1 MNRNVF
7 TGAFILGAIAVIWVA
22 VGFAGSN
29 HLALLITAVI
39 GAVYGFGA
47 LELRRFREV
56 TATLVTAL
64 RSIPA
69 NLAHLETWLNGID
82 PSVQNQVRQ
91 RIEGERVG
99 LPGPVLTPY
108 LVGLLVML
116 GMLGTFLGMVVTLKG
131 AVFALEGT
139 TDLQAIRS
147 AFAEPIR
154 GLGLS
159 FGTSVA
165 GVAASAMLGL
175 MAAISRR
182 ERLMAAQLLDSK
194 VATDLRRYSLSYQ
207 RQESFRALQDQ
218 SKALPAVVEQ
228 LQQMITRMEG
238 MSQQLNDRLLGNQE
252 EFHKEVRVV
261 YRELAQAVDQSL
273 RSSLAQSAQAASESI
288 RPVVVA
294 AMSGLSEESRLVHA
308 RMVASTQ
315 EQLDRLGA
323 GLSVTAS
330 SVTQAWSANL
340 AEQERTSAAM
350 IAALQ
355 QSMNA
360 WAQDLESRSIGIL
373 EALKETS
380 SRQQADQSAQEQ
392 QRLDVW
398 TQSLDGVAT
407 SLKQEW
413 QQIGLDSLVQQ
424 QRASAVWVA
433 TAQELA
439 AGTKVA
445 TSQTL
450 DEVARLMT
458 SFEDLV
464 RARIDSE
471 ATWSTKQSERMESLV
486 ATLRTELGALRDVE
500 AARGKAAVD
509 SLGDLQAN
517 VRVHL
522 TTLGTALEEPIA
534 RLINT
539 ASEAPRA
546 AAEVIGKLRQE
557 VSNSAARDN
566 ELLDERSRILET
578 LNTLLEA
585 INHASVEQRAVIDA
599 LVASSAVTLNNAST
613 QFVDKVQTEAAKLE
627 DIAASVTRSAVE
639 VSTLGDTFGFA
650 VRSFNEANERL
661 IGNLQRIEAALGKSM
676 ARSDDQLAYY
686 VAQAR
691 EIIDLS
697 IMSHKGMVDQIAQLP
712 VKKAV
717 VNDEVIL

>member
-7 TGAFILGAIAVIWVA
+7 AGAFFLGAIAVIWVA

-56 TATLVTAL
+56 TAALVTAL

-69 NLAHLETWLNGID
+69 NLVHLETWLHGID

-175 MAAISRR
+175 MSAISRR

-194 VATDLRRYSLSYQ
+194 VATDLRCFSLNYQ

-228 LQQMITRMEG
+228 LQQMMTRMEG

-273 RSSLAQSAQAASESI
+273 RTSLAQSAQAASESI

-392 QRLDVW
+392 QRLEVW

-407 SLKQEW
+407 SLKQGW
-413 QQIGLDSLVQQ
+413 QQIGTDSLVQQ
-424 QRASAVWVA
+424 QRASEVWVA

-439 AGTKVA
+439 AGTKA
-445 TSQTL
+445 AASQTL

-464 RARIDSE
+464 RTRIDSE
-471 ATWSTKQSERMESLV
+471 ATWSTQQNERMELLV
-486 ATLRTELGALRDVE
+486 ATLRTELSALRDDE

-509 SLGDLQAN
+509 RLGDLQAD
-517 VRVHL
+517 VRIHL

-534 RLINT
+534 QLINT

-566 ELLDERSRILET
+566 ELLEERSRILGT

-613 QFVDKVQTEAAKLE
+613 QFVDKVQAEAAKLE
-627 DIAASVTRSAVE
+627 DIAASVTSSAVE
-639 VSTLGDTFGFA
+639 VSTLGDTFGFS

-676 ARSDDQLAYY
+676 ARSDEQLAYY

-697 IMSHKGMVDQIAQLP
+697 IMSQKGFVDQIAQLP
-712 VKKAV
+712 VKKALV
-717 VNDEVIL
+717 DREVIL

>member
-7 TGAFILGAIAVIWVA
+7 AGAFFLGAIAVIWVA

-56 TATLVTAL
+56 TAASVTAL

-69 NLAHLETWLNGID
+69 NLVHLETWLHGID

-175 MAAISRR
+175 MSAISRR

-194 VATDLRRYSLSYQ
+194 VATDLRCFSLNYQ

-228 LQQMITRMEG
+228 LQQMMTRMEG

-273 RSSLAQSAQAASESI
+273 RTSLAQSAQAASESI

-392 QRLDVW
+392 QRMEVW

-407 SLKQEW
+407 SLKQGW
-413 QQIGLDSLVQQ
+413 QQIGTDSLVQQ
-424 QRASAVWVA
+424 QRASEVWVA

-439 AGTKVA
+439 AGTKA
-445 TSQTL
+445 AASQTL

-464 RARIDSE
+464 RTRIDSE
-471 ATWSTKQSERMESLV
+471 ATWSTQQNERMELLV
-486 ATLRTELGALRDVE
+486 ATLRTELSALRDDE

-509 SLGDLQAN
+509 RLGDLQAD
-517 VRVHL
+517 VRIHL

-534 RLINT
+534 QLINT

-566 ELLDERSRILET
+566 ELLEERSRILGT

-613 QFVDKVQTEAAKLE
+613 QFVDKVQAEAAKLE
-627 DIAASVTRSAVE
+627 DIAASVTSSAVE
-639 VSTLGDTFGFA
+639 VSTLGDTFGFS

-661 IGNLQRIEAALGKSM
+661 IGNLLRIEAALGKSM
-676 ARSDDQLAYY
+676 ARSDEQLAYY

-697 IMSHKGMVDQIAQLP
+697 IMSQKGFVDQIAQLP
-712 VKKAV
+712 VKKALV
-717 VNDEVIL
+717 DREVIL

>member
-7 TGAFILGAIAVIWVA
+7 AGAFFLGAIAVIWVA

-39 GAVYGFGA
+39 GTVYGFGA

-56 TATLVTAL
+56 TAALVTAL

-69 NLAHLETWLNGID
+69 NLVHLETWLHGID

-175 MAAISRR
+175 MSAISRR

-194 VATDLRRYSLSYQ
+194 VATDLRCFSLNYQ
-207 RQESFRALQDQ
+207 RQESFRALQDR

-228 LQQMITRMEG
+228 LQQMMTRMEG

-273 RSSLAQSAQAASESI
+273 RTSLAQSAQAASESI

-392 QRLDVW
+392 QRMEVW

-407 SLKQEW
+407 SLKQGW
-413 QQIGLDSLVQQ
+413 QQIGTDSLVQQ
-424 QRASAVWVA
+424 QRASEVWVA

-439 AGTKVA
+439 AGTKA
-445 TSQTL
+445 AASQTL

-464 RARIDSE
+464 RTRIDSE
-471 ATWSTKQSERMESLV
+471 ATWSTQQNERMELLV
-486 ATLRTELGALRDVE
+486 ATLRTELSALRDDE

-509 SLGDLQAN
+509 RLGDLQAD
-517 VRVHL
+517 VRIHL

-534 RLINT
+534 QLINT

-566 ELLDERSRILET
+566 ELLEERSRILGT

-613 QFVDKVQTEAAKLE
+613 QFVDKVQAEAAKLE
-627 DIAASVTRSAVE
+627 DIAASVTSSAVE
-639 VSTLGDTFGFA
+639 VSTLGDTFGFS

-676 ARSDDQLAYY
+676 ARSDEQLAYY

-697 IMSHKGMVDQIAQLP
+697 IMSQKGFVDQIAQLP
-712 VKKAV
+712 VKKALV
-717 VNDEVIL
+717 DREVIL

>member
-7 TGAFILGAIAVIWVA
+7 AGAFFLGAIAVIWVA

-56 TATLVTAL
+56 TAASVTAL

-69 NLAHLETWLNGID
+69 NLVHLETWLHGID

-175 MAAISRR
+175 MSAISRR

-194 VATDLRRYSLSYQ
+194 VATDLRCFSLNYQ

-228 LQQMITRMEG
+228 LQQMMTRMEG

-273 RSSLAQSAQAASESI
+273 RTSLAQSAQAASESI

-392 QRLDVW
+392 QRLEVW

-407 SLKQEW
+407 SLKQGW
-413 QQIGLDSLVQQ
+413 QQIGTDSLVQQ
-424 QRASAVWVA
+424 QRASEVWVA

-439 AGTKVA
+439 AGTKA
-445 TSQTL
+445 AASQTL

-464 RARIDSE
+464 RTRIDSE
-471 ATWSTKQSERMESLV
+471 ATWSTQQNERMELLV
-486 ATLRTELGALRDVE
+486 ATLRTELSALRDDE

-509 SLGDLQAN
+509 RLGDLQAD
-517 VRVHL
+517 VRIHL

-534 RLINT
+534 QLINT

-566 ELLDERSRILET
+566 ELLEERSRILGT

-613 QFVDKVQTEAAKLE
+613 QFVDKVQAEAAKLE
-627 DIAASVTRSAVE
+627 DIAASVTSSAVE
-639 VSTLGDTFGFA
+639 VSTLGDTFGFS

-676 ARSDDQLAYY
+676 ARSDEQLAYY

-697 IMSHKGMVDQIAQLP
+697 IMSQKGFVDQIAQLP
-712 VKKAV
+712 VKKALV
-717 VNDEVIL
+717 DREVIL

>member
-7 TGAFILGAIAVIWVA
+7 TGAFVLGAIAVIWVA

-69 NLAHLETWLNGID
+69 NLVHLETWLNGID
-82 PSVQNQVRQ
+82 QTVQNQVRQ

-131 AVFALEGT
+131 TVFALEGT

-228 LQQMITRMEG
+228 LQQMMTRMEG
-238 MSQQLNDRLLGNQE
+238 MSRQLNDRLLGNQE

-273 RSSLAQSAQAASESI
+273 RSSLAQSSQAASESI

-424 QRASAVWVA
+424 QRASAMWVA

-627 DIAASVTRSAVE
+627 DIAASVTSSAVE

-697 IMSHKGMVDQIAQLP
+697 IMSQKGMVDQIAQLP

-717 VNDEVIL
+717 VNHEVIL

>member
-7 TGAFILGAIAVIWVA
+7 TGAFVLGAIAVIWVA

-56 TATLVTAL
+56 TGTLVTAL

-69 NLAHLETWLNGID
+69 NLVHLETWLNGID
-82 PSVQNQVRQ
+82 QSVQNQVRQ

-228 LQQMITRMEG
+228 LQQMMTRMEG
-238 MSQQLNDRLLGNQE
+238 MSRQLNDRLLGNQE

-373 EALKETS
+373 EALNETS

-424 QRASAVWVA
+424 QRASAMWVA

-439 AGTKVA
+439 AGTTVA

-522 TTLGTALEEPIA
+522 TTLGTALEEPIV

-627 DIAASVTRSAVE
+627 DIAASVTSSAVE

-661 IGNLQRIEAALGKSM
+661 IGNLQRIEAALSKSM

-697 IMSHKGMVDQIAQLP
+697 IMSQKGMVDQIAELP

>member
-7 TGAFILGAIAVIWVA
+7 TGAFFLGAIAVIWVA

-56 TATLVTAL
+56 TAALVTAL

-69 NLAHLETWLNGID
+69 NLVHLETWLHGID

-175 MAAISRR
+175 MSAISRR

-194 VATDLRRYSLSYQ
+194 VATDLRCFSLNYQ

-228 LQQMITRMEG
+228 LQQMMTRMEG

-273 RSSLAQSAQAASESI
+273 RTSLAQSAQAASESI

-392 QRLDVW
+392 QRMEVW

-407 SLKQEW
+407 SLKQGW
-413 QQIGLDSLVQQ
+413 QQIGTDSLVQQ
-424 QRASAVWVA
+424 QRASEVWVA

-439 AGTKVA
+439 AGTKA
-445 TSQTL
+445 AASQTL

-464 RARIDSE
+464 RTRIDSE
-471 ATWSTKQSERMESLV
+471 ATWSTQQNERMELLV
-486 ATLRTELGALRDVE
+486 ATLRTELSALRDDE

-509 SLGDLQAN
+509 RLGDLQAD
-517 VRVHL
+517 VRIHL

-534 RLINT
+534 QLINT

-566 ELLDERSRILET
+566 ELLEERSRILGT

-613 QFVDKVQTEAAKLE
+613 QFVDKVQAEAAKLE
-627 DIAASVTRSAVE
+627 DIAASVTSSAVE
-639 VSTLGDTFGFA
+639 VSTLGDTFGFS

-676 ARSDDQLAYY
+676 ARSDEQLAYY

-697 IMSHKGMVDQIAQLP
+697 IMSQKGFVDQIAQLP
-712 VKKAV
+712 VKKALV
-717 VNDEVIL
+717 DREVIL

>member
-7 TGAFILGAIAVIWVA
+7 TGAFFLGAIAVIWVA

-39 GAVYGFGA
+39 GTVYGFGA

-56 TATLVTAL
+56 TAALVTAL

-69 NLAHLETWLNGID
+69 NLVHLETWLHGID

-175 MAAISRR
+175 MSAISRR

-194 VATDLRRYSLSYQ
+194 VATDLRCFSLNYQ

-228 LQQMITRMEG
+228 LQQMMTRMEG

-273 RSSLAQSAQAASESI
+273 RTSLAQSAQAASESI

-392 QRLDVW
+392 QRLEVW

-407 SLKQEW
+407 SLKQGW
-413 QQIGLDSLVQQ
+413 QQIGTDSLVQQ
-424 QRASAVWVA
+424 QRASEVWVA

-439 AGTKVA
+439 AGTKA
-445 TSQTL
+445 AASQTL

-464 RARIDSE
+464 RTRIDSE
-471 ATWSTKQSERMESLV
+471 ATWSTQQNERMELLV
-486 ATLRTELGALRDVE
+486 ATLRTELSALRDNE

-509 SLGDLQAN
+509 RLGDLQAD
-517 VRVHL
+517 VRIHL

-534 RLINT
+534 QLINT

-566 ELLDERSRILET
+566 ELLEERSRILGT

-613 QFVDKVQTEAAKLE
+613 QFVDKVQAEAAKLE
-627 DIAASVTRSAVE
+627 DIAASVTSSAVE
-639 VSTLGDTFGFA
+639 VSTLGDTFGFS

-676 ARSDDQLAYY
+676 ARSDEQLAYY

-697 IMSHKGMVDQIAQLP
+697 IMSQKGFVDQIAQLP
-712 VKKAV
+712 VKKALV
-717 VNDEVIL
+717 DREVIL

>member
-69 NLAHLETWLNGID
+69 NLVHLETWLNGVD

-91 RIEGERVG
+91 RIEGDRVG

-175 MAAISRR
+175 MSAISRR

-194 VATDLRRYSLSYQ
+194 VATDLRCFSLSYQ

-228 LQQMITRMEG
+228 LQQMMTRMEG
-238 MSQQLNDRLLGNQE
+238 MSQQLNNRLLGNQE

-273 RSSLAQSAQAASESI
+273 RTSLSQSAQAASESI

-392 QRLDVW
+392 QRLEVW

-407 SLKQEW
+407 SLKQGW
-413 QQIGLDSLVQQ
+413 QQIGADSLVQQ
-424 QRASAVWVA
+424 QRASEVWVA

-439 AGTKVA
+439 AGTKVVA
-445 TSQTL
+445 SQTL

-464 RARIDSE
+464 RTRIDSE
-471 ATWSTKQSERMESLV
+471 ATWSTQQNERMEFLV
-486 ATLRTELGALRDVE
+486 ATLRTELGALRDDE

-509 SLGDLQAN
+509 RLGDLQAD

-546 AAEVIGKLRQE
+546 AAEIIGKLRQE

-566 ELLDERSRILET
+566 ELLEERSRILGT

-613 QFVDKVQTEAAKLE
+613 QFVDKVQAEAAKLE
-627 DIAASVTRSAVE
+627 DIAASVTSSAVE
-639 VSTLGDTFGFA
+639 VSTLGDTFGFS

-676 ARSDDQLAYY
+676 ARSDEQLAYY

-697 IMSHKGMVDQIAQLP
+697 IMSQKGIVDQIAHLP
-712 VKKAV
+712 VKKALV
-717 VNDEVIL
+717 DREVIL

>member
-7 TGAFILGAIAVIWVA
+7 AGAFFLGAIAVIWVA

-39 GAVYGFGA
+39 GTVYGFGA

-56 TATLVTAL
+56 TAALVTAL

-69 NLAHLETWLNGID
+69 NLVHLETWLHGID

-175 MAAISRR
+175 MSAISRR

-194 VATDLRRYSLSYQ
+194 VATDLRCFSLNYQ

-228 LQQMITRMEG
+228 LQQMMTRMEG

-273 RSSLAQSAQAASESI
+273 RTSLAQSAQAASESI

-392 QRLDVW
+392 QRMEVW

-407 SLKQEW
+407 SLKQGW
-413 QQIGLDSLVQQ
+413 QQIGTDSLVQQ
-424 QRASAVWVA
+424 QRASEVWVA

-439 AGTKVA
+439 AGTKA
-445 TSQTL
+445 AASQTL

-464 RARIDSE
+464 RTRIDSE
-471 ATWSTKQSERMESLV
+471 ATWSTQQNERMELLV
-486 ATLRTELGALRDVE
+486 ATLRTELSALRDDE

-509 SLGDLQAN
+509 CLRDLQAD

-534 RLINT
+534 QLINT

-566 ELLDERSRILET
+566 ELLEERSRILGT

-613 QFVDKVQTEAAKLE
+613 QFVDKVQAEAAKLE
-627 DIAASVTRSAVE
+627 DIAASVTSSAVE
-639 VSTLGDTFGFA
+639 VSTLGDTFGFS

-676 ARSDDQLAYY
+676 ARSDEQLAYY

-697 IMSHKGMVDQIAQLP
+697 IMSQKGFVDQIAQLP
-712 VKKAV
+712 VKKALV
-717 VNDEVIL
+717 DREVIL

>member
-1 MNRNVF
+1 MF
-7 TGAFILGAIAVIWVA
+7 AGAFFLGAFAVFWVA

-175 MAAISRR
+175 MSAISRR

-194 VATDLRRYSLSYQ
+194 VATDLRCFSLNYQ

-228 LQQMITRMEG
+228 LQQMMTRMEG

-273 RSSLAQSAQAASESI
+273 RTSLAQSAQAASESI

-392 QRLDVW
+392 QRLEVW

-407 SLKQEW
+407 SLKQGW
-413 QQIGLDSLVQQ
+413 QQIGTDSLVQQ
-424 QRASAVWVA
+424 QRASEVWVA

-439 AGTKVA
+439 AGTKA
-445 TSQTL
+445 AASQTL

-464 RARIDSE
+464 RTRIDSE
-471 ATWSTKQSERMESLV
+471 ATWSTQQNERMELLV
-486 ATLRTELGALRDVE
+486 ATLRTELSALRDDE

-509 SLGDLQAN
+509 RLGDLQAD
-517 VRVHL
+517 VRIHL

-534 RLINT
+534 QLINT

-566 ELLDERSRILET
+566 ELLEERSRILGT

-613 QFVDKVQTEAAKLE
+613 QFVDKVQAEAAKLE
-627 DIAASVTRSAVE
+627 DIAASVTSSAVE
-639 VSTLGDTFGFA
+639 VSTLGDTFGFS

-676 ARSDDQLAYY
+676 ARSDEQLAYY

-697 IMSHKGMVDQIAQLP
+697 IMSQKGFVDQIAQLP
-712 VKKAV
+712 VKKALV
-717 VNDEVIL
+717 DREVIL

>member
-7 TGAFILGAIAVIWVA
+7 TGAFVLGAIAVIWVA

-47 LELRRFREV
+47 LELRRFSEV

-69 NLAHLETWLNGID
+69 NLVHLETWLNGID
-82 PSVQNQVRQ
+82 QSVQNQVRQ

-194 VATDLRRYSLSYQ
+194 VATDLRRYSLSHQ

-228 LQQMITRMEG
+228 LQQMMTRMEG
-238 MSQQLNDRLLGNQE
+238 MSRQLNDRLLGNQE

-424 QRASAVWVA
+424 QRASAMWVA

-500 AARGKAAVD
+500 ATRGKAAVD

-613 QFVDKVQTEAAKLE
+613 QFVDKVQTEAARLE
-627 DIAASVTRSAVE
+627 DIAASVTSSAVE

-697 IMSHKGMVDQIAQLP
+697 IMSQKGMVDRIAQLP

>member
-56 TATLVTAL
+56 TAALVTAL

-69 NLAHLETWLNGID
+69 NLVHLETWLHGID

-175 MAAISRR
+175 MSAISRR

-194 VATDLRRYSLSYQ
+194 VATDLRCFSLNYQ

-228 LQQMITRMEG
+228 LQQMMTRMEG

-273 RSSLAQSAQAASESI
+273 RTSLAQSAQAASESI

-392 QRLDVW
+392 QRLEVW

-407 SLKQEW
+407 SLKQGW
-413 QQIGLDSLVQQ
+413 QQIGTDSLVQQ
-424 QRASAVWVA
+424 QRASQVWVA

-439 AGTKVA
+439 TGTKVA
-445 TSQTL
+445 ASQTL

-464 RARIDSE
+464 RTRIDSE
-471 ATWSTKQSERMESLV
+471 ATWSTQQNERMELLV
-486 ATLRTELGALRDVE
+486 ATLRTELSALRDDE

-509 SLGDLQAN
+509 RLGDLQAD
-517 VRVHL
+517 VRIHL

-534 RLINT
+534 QLINT

-566 ELLDERSRILET
+566 ELLEERSRILGT

-613 QFVDKVQTEAAKLE
+613 QFVDKVQAEAAKLE
-627 DIAASVTRSAVE
+627 DIAASVTSSAVE
-639 VSTLGDTFGFA
+639 VSTLGDTFGFS

-676 ARSDDQLAYY
+676 ARSDEQLAYY

-697 IMSHKGMVDQIAQLP
+697 IMSQKGFVDQIAQLP
-712 VKKAV
+712 VKKALV
-717 VNDEVIL
+717 DREVIL

>member
-7 TGAFILGAIAVIWVA
+7 AGAFFLGAIAVIWVA

-56 TATLVTAL
+56 TAALVTAL

-69 NLAHLETWLNGID
+69 NLVHLETWLHGID

-175 MAAISRR
+175 MSAISRR

-194 VATDLRRYSLSYQ
+194 VATDLRCFSLNYQ

-228 LQQMITRMEG
+228 LQQMMTRMEG

-273 RSSLAQSAQAASESI
+273 RTSLAQSAQAASESI

-392 QRLDVW
+392 QRLEVW

-407 SLKQEW
+407 SLKQGW
-413 QQIGLDSLVQQ
+413 QQIGTDSLVQQ
-424 QRASAVWVA
+424 QRASEVWVA

-439 AGTKVA
+439 AGTKA
-445 TSQTL
+445 AASQTL

-464 RARIDSE
+464 RTRIDSE
-471 ATWSTKQSERMESLV
+471 ATWSTQQNERMELLV
-486 ATLRTELGALRDVE
+486 ATLRTELSALRDDE

-509 SLGDLQAN
+509 RLGDLQAD
-517 VRVHL
+517 VRIHL

-534 RLINT
+534 QLINT

-566 ELLDERSRILET
+566 ELLEERSRILGT

-613 QFVDKVQTEAAKLE
+613 QFVDKVQAEAAKLE
-627 DIAASVTRSAVE
+627 DIAASVTSSAVE
-639 VSTLGDTFGFA
+639 VSTLGDTFGFS

-661 IGNLQRIEAALGKSM
+661 IGNLLRIEAALGKSM
-676 ARSDDQLAYY
+676 ARSDEQLAYY

-697 IMSHKGMVDQIAQLP
+697 IMSQKGFVDQIAQLP
-712 VKKAV
+712 VKKALV
-717 VNDEVIL
+717 DREVIL

>member
-7 TGAFILGAIAVIWVA
+7 AGAFILGAIAVIWVA

-69 NLAHLETWLNGID
+69 NLVHLETWLNGVD

-91 RIEGERVG
+91 RIEGDRVG

-175 MAAISRR
+175 MSAISRR

-194 VATDLRRYSLSYQ
+194 VATDLRCFSLSYQ

-228 LQQMITRMEG
+228 LQQMMTRMEG
-238 MSQQLNDRLLGNQE
+238 MSQQLNNRLLGNQE

-273 RSSLAQSAQAASESI
+273 RTSLAQSAQAASESI

-392 QRLDVW
+392 QRLEVW

-407 SLKQEW
+407 SLKQGW
-413 QQIGLDSLVQQ
+413 QQIGADSLVQQ
-424 QRASAVWVA
+424 QRASEVWVA

-439 AGTKVA
+439 AGTKVVA
-445 TSQTL
+445 SQTL

-464 RARIDSE
+464 RTRIDSE
-471 ATWSTKQSERMESLV
+471 ATWSTQQNERMEFLV
-486 ATLRTELGALRDVE
+486 ATLRTELGALRDDE

-509 SLGDLQAN
+509 RLGDLQAD

-546 AAEVIGKLRQE
+546 AAEIIGKLRQE

-566 ELLDERSRILET
+566 ELLEERSRILGT

-613 QFVDKVQTEAAKLE
+613 QFVDKVQAEAAKLE
-627 DIAASVTRSAVE
+627 DIAASVTSSAVE
-639 VSTLGDTFGFA
+639 VSTLGDTFGFS

-676 ARSDDQLAYY
+676 ARSDEQLAYY

-697 IMSHKGMVDQIAQLP
+697 IMSQKGIVDQIAHLP
-712 VKKAV
+712 VKKALV
-717 VNDEVIL
+717 DREVIL

>member
-7 TGAFILGAIAVIWVA
+7 AGAFFLGAIAVIWVA

-56 TATLVTAL
+56 TAASVTAL

-69 NLAHLETWLNGID
+69 NLVHLETWLHGID

-175 MAAISRR
+175 MSAISRR

-194 VATDLRRYSLSYQ
+194 VATDLRCFSLNYQ

-228 LQQMITRMEG
+228 LQQMMTRMEG

-273 RSSLAQSAQAASESI
+273 RTSLAQSAQAASESI

-392 QRLDVW
+392 QRLEVW

-407 SLKQEW
+407 SLKQGW
-413 QQIGLDSLVQQ
+413 QQIGTDSLVQQ
-424 QRASAVWVA
+424 QRASEVWVA

-439 AGTKVA
+439 AGTKA
-445 TSQTL
+445 AASQTL

-464 RARIDSE
+464 RTRIDSE
-471 ATWSTKQSERMESLV
+471 ATWSTQQNERMELLV
-486 ATLRTELGALRDVE
+486 ATLRTELSALRDDE

-509 SLGDLQAN
+509 RLGDLQAD
-517 VRVHL
+517 VRIHL

-534 RLINT
+534 QLINT

-566 ELLDERSRILET
+566 ELLEERSRILGT

-613 QFVDKVQTEAAKLE
+613 QFVDKVQAEAAKLE
-627 DIAASVTRSAVE
+627 DIAASVTSSAVE
-639 VSTLGDTFGFA
+639 VSTLGDTFGFS

-661 IGNLQRIEAALGKSM
+661 IGNLLRIEAALGKSM
-676 ARSDDQLAYY
+676 ARSDEQLAYY

-697 IMSHKGMVDQIAQLP
+697 IMSQKGFVDQIAQLP
-712 VKKAV
+712 VKKALV
-717 VNDEVIL
+717 DREVIL

>member
-7 TGAFILGAIAVIWVA
+7 AGAFFLGAIAVIWVA

-39 GAVYGFGA
+39 GTVYGFGA

-56 TATLVTAL
+56 TAALVTAL

-69 NLAHLETWLNGID
+69 NLVHLETWLHGID

-175 MAAISRR
+175 MSAISRR

-194 VATDLRRYSLSYQ
+194 VATDLRCFSLNYQ

-228 LQQMITRMEG
+228 LQQMMTRMEG

-273 RSSLAQSAQAASESI
+273 RTSLAQSAQAASESI

-373 EALKETS
+373 EAFKETS

-392 QRLDVW
+392 QRLEVW

-407 SLKQEW
+407 SLKQGW
-413 QQIGLDSLVQQ
+413 QQIGTDSLVQQ
-424 QRASAVWVA
+424 QRASEVWVA

-439 AGTKVA
+439 AGTKA
-445 TSQTL
+445 AASQTL

-464 RARIDSE
+464 RTRIDSE
-471 ATWSTKQSERMESLV
+471 ATWSTQQNERMELLV
-486 ATLRTELGALRDVE
+486 ATLRTELSALRDDE

-509 SLGDLQAN
+509 RLGDLQAD
-517 VRVHL
+517 VRIHL

-534 RLINT
+534 QLINT

-566 ELLDERSRILET
+566 ELLEERSRILGT

-613 QFVDKVQTEAAKLE
+613 QFVDKVQAEAAKLE
-627 DIAASVTRSAVE
+627 DIAASVTSSAVE
-639 VSTLGDTFGFA
+639 VSTLGDTFGFS

-676 ARSDDQLAYY
+676 ARSDEQLAYY

-697 IMSHKGMVDQIAQLP
+697 IMSQKGFVDQIAQLP
-712 VKKAV
+712 VKKALV
-717 VNDEVIL
+717 DREVIL

>member
-7 TGAFILGAIAVIWVA
+7 AGAFFLGAIAVIWVA

-39 GAVYGFGA
+39 GTVYGFGA

-56 TATLVTAL
+56 TAALVTAL

-69 NLAHLETWLNGID
+69 NLVHLETWLHGIG

-175 MAAISRR
+175 MSAISRR

-194 VATDLRRYSLSYQ
+194 VATDLRCFSLNYQ

-273 RSSLAQSAQAASESI
+273 RTSLAQSAQAASESI

-392 QRLDVW
+392 QRLEVW

-407 SLKQEW
+407 SLKQGW
-413 QQIGLDSLVQQ
+413 QQIGTDSLVQQ
-424 QRASAVWVA
+424 QRASEVWVA

-439 AGTKVA
+439 AGTKA
-445 TSQTL
+445 AASQTL

-464 RARIDSE
+464 RTRIDSE
-471 ATWSTKQSERMESLV
+471 ATWSTQQNERMELLV
-486 ATLRTELGALRDVE
+486 ATLRTELSALRDDE

-509 SLGDLQAN
+509 RLGDLQAD
-517 VRVHL
+517 VRIHL

-534 RLINT
+534 QLINT

-566 ELLDERSRILET
+566 ELLEERSRILGT

-613 QFVDKVQTEAAKLE
+613 QFVDKVQAEAAKLE
-627 DIAASVTRSAVE
+627 DIAASVTSSAVE
-639 VSTLGDTFGFA
+639 VSTLGDTFGFS

-676 ARSDDQLAYY
+676 ARSDEQLAYY

-697 IMSHKGMVDQIAQLP
+697 IMSQKGFVDQIAQLP
-712 VKKAV
+712 VKKALV
-717 VNDEVIL
+717 DREVIL

>member
-7 TGAFILGAIAVIWVA
+7 AGAFFLGAIAVIWVA

-56 TATLVTAL
+56 TAASVTAL

-69 NLAHLETWLNGID
+69 NLVHLETWLHGIG

-175 MAAISRR
+175 MSAISRR

-194 VATDLRRYSLSYQ
+194 VATDLRCFSLNYQ

-228 LQQMITRMEG
+228 LQQMMTRMEG

-273 RSSLAQSAQAASESI
+273 RTSLAQSAQAASESI

-392 QRLDVW
+392 QRLEVW

-407 SLKQEW
+407 SLKQGW
-413 QQIGLDSLVQQ
+413 QQIGTDSLVQQ
-424 QRASAVWVA
+424 QRASEVWVA

-439 AGTKVA
+439 AGTKA
-445 TSQTL
+445 AASQTL

-464 RARIDSE
+464 RTRIDSE
-471 ATWSTKQSERMESLV
+471 ATWSTQQNERMELLV
-486 ATLRTELGALRDVE
+486 ATLRTELSALRDDE

-509 SLGDLQAN
+509 RLGDLQAD
-517 VRVHL
+517 VRIHL

-534 RLINT
+534 QLINT

-566 ELLDERSRILET
+566 ELLEERSRILGT

-613 QFVDKVQTEAAKLE
+613 QFVDKVQAEAAKLE
-627 DIAASVTRSAVE
+627 DIAASVTSSAVE
-639 VSTLGDTFGFA
+639 VSTLGDTFGFS

-661 IGNLQRIEAALGKSM
+661 IGNLLRIEAALGKSM
-676 ARSDDQLAYY
+676 ARSDEQLAYY

-697 IMSHKGMVDQIAQLP
+697 IMSQKGFVDQIAQLP
-712 VKKAV
+712 VKKALV
-717 VNDEVIL
+717 DREVIL

>member
-1 MNRNVF
+1 VF
-7 TGAFILGAIAVIWVA
+7 AGAFFLGAFAVFWVA

-175 MAAISRR
+175 MSAISRR

-194 VATDLRRYSLSYQ
+194 VATDLRCFSLNYQ

-228 LQQMITRMEG
+228 LQQMMTRMEG

-273 RSSLAQSAQAASESI
+273 RTSLAQSAQAASESI

-392 QRLDVW
+392 QRLEVW

-407 SLKQEW
+407 SLKQGW
-413 QQIGLDSLVQQ
+413 QQIGTDSLVQQ
-424 QRASAVWVA
+424 QRASEVWVA

-439 AGTKVA
+439 AGTKA
-445 TSQTL
+445 AASQTL

-464 RARIDSE
+464 RTRIDSE
-471 ATWSTKQSERMESLV
+471 ATWSTQQNERMELLV
-486 ATLRTELGALRDVE
+486 ATLRTELSALRDDE

-509 SLGDLQAN
+509 RLGDLQAD
-517 VRVHL
+517 VRIHL

-534 RLINT
+534 QLINT

-566 ELLDERSRILET
+566 ELLEERSRILGT

-613 QFVDKVQTEAAKLE
+613 QFVDKVQAEAAKLE
-627 DIAASVTRSAVE
+627 DIAASVTSSAVE
-639 VSTLGDTFGFA
+639 VSTLGDTFGFS

-676 ARSDDQLAYY
+676 ARSDEQLAYY

-697 IMSHKGMVDQIAQLP
+697 IMSQKGFVDQIAQLP
-712 VKKAV
+712 VKKALV
-717 VNDEVIL
+717 DREVIL

>member
-7 TGAFILGAIAVIWVA
+7 AGAFFLGAIAVIWVA

-39 GAVYGFGA
+39 GTVYGFGA

-56 TATLVTAL
+56 TAALVTAL

-69 NLAHLETWLNGID
+69 NLVHLETWLHGID

-175 MAAISRR
+175 MSAISRR

-194 VATDLRRYSLSYQ
+194 VATDLRCFSLNYQ

-228 LQQMITRMEG
+228 LQQMMTRMEG

-273 RSSLAQSAQAASESI
+273 RTSLAQSAQAASESI

-373 EALKETS
+373 EAFKETS

-392 QRLDVW
+392 QRLEVW

-407 SLKQEW
+407 SLKQGW
-413 QQIGLDSLVQQ
+413 QQIGTDSLVQQ
-424 QRASAVWVA
+424 QRASEVWVA

-439 AGTKVA
+439 AGTKA
-445 TSQTL
+445 AASQTL

-464 RARIDSE
+464 RTRIDSE
-471 ATWSTKQSERMESLV
+471 ATWSTQQNERMELLV
-486 ATLRTELGALRDVE
+486 ATLRTELSALRDNE

-509 SLGDLQAN
+509 RLGDLQAD
-517 VRVHL
+517 VRIHL

-534 RLINT
+534 QLINT

-566 ELLDERSRILET
+566 ELLEERSRILGT

-613 QFVDKVQTEAAKLE
+613 QFVDKVQAEAAKLE
-627 DIAASVTRSAVE
+627 DIAASVTSSAVE
-639 VSTLGDTFGFA
+639 VSTLGDTFGFS

-676 ARSDDQLAYY
+676 ARSDEQLAYY

-697 IMSHKGMVDQIAQLP
+697 IMSQKGFVDQIAQLP
-712 VKKAV
+712 VKKALV
-717 VNDEVIL
+717 DREVIL

>member
-330 SVTQAWSANL
+330 CVTQAWSANL

-627 DIAASVTRSAVE
+627 DIAASVTSSAVE

>member
-7 TGAFILGAIAVIWVA
+7 AGAFFLGAIAVIWVA

-56 TATLVTAL
+56 TAALVTAL

-69 NLAHLETWLNGID
+69 NLVHLETWLHGID

-175 MAAISRR
+175 MSAISRR

-194 VATDLRRYSLSYQ
+194 VATDLRCFSLNYQ

-228 LQQMITRMEG
+228 LQQMMTRMEG

-273 RSSLAQSAQAASESI
+273 RTSLAQSAQAASESI

-392 QRLDVW
+392 QRLEVW

-407 SLKQEW
+407 SLKQGW
-413 QQIGLDSLVQQ
+413 QQIGTDSLVQQ
-424 QRASAVWVA
+424 QLASEVWVA

-439 AGTKVA
+439 AGTKA
-445 TSQTL
+445 AASQTL

-464 RARIDSE
+464 RTRIDSE
-471 ATWSTKQSERMESLV
+471 ATWSTQQNERMELLV
-486 ATLRTELGALRDVE
+486 ATLRTELSALRDDE

-509 SLGDLQAN
+509 RLGDLQAD
-517 VRVHL
+517 VRIHL

-534 RLINT
+534 QLINT

-566 ELLDERSRILET
+566 ELLEERSRILGT

-613 QFVDKVQTEAAKLE
+613 QFVDKVQAEAAKLE
-627 DIAASVTRSAVE
+627 DIAASVTSSAVE
-639 VSTLGDTFGFA
+639 VSTLGDTFGFS

-676 ARSDDQLAYY
+676 ARSDEQLAYY

-697 IMSHKGMVDQIAQLP
+697 IMSQKGFVDQIAQLP
-712 VKKAV
+712 VKKALV
-717 VNDEVIL
+717 DREVIL

>member
-7 TGAFILGAIAVIWVA
+7 AGAFFLGAIAVIWVA

-39 GAVYGFGA
+39 GTVYGFGA

-56 TATLVTAL
+56 TAALVTAL

-69 NLAHLETWLNGID
+69 NLVHLETWLHGID

-175 MAAISRR
+175 MSAISRR

-194 VATDLRRYSLSYQ
+194 VATDLRCFSLNYQ
-207 RQESFRALQDQ
+207 RQESFRALQDR

-228 LQQMITRMEG
+228 LQQMMTRMEG

-273 RSSLAQSAQAASESI
+273 RTSLAQSAQAASESI

-392 QRLDVW
+392 QRLEVW

-407 SLKQEW
+407 SLKQGW
-413 QQIGLDSLVQQ
+413 QQIGTDSLVQQ
-424 QRASAVWVA
+424 QRASEVWVA

-439 AGTKVA
+439 AGTKA
-445 TSQTL
+445 AASQTL

-464 RARIDSE
+464 RTRIDSE
-471 ATWSTKQSERMESLV
+471 ATWSTQQNERMELLV
-486 ATLRTELGALRDVE
+486 ATLRTELSALRDDE

-509 SLGDLQAN
+509 RLGDLQAD
-517 VRVHL
+517 VRIHL

-534 RLINT
+534 QLINT

-566 ELLDERSRILET
+566 ELLEERSRILGT

-613 QFVDKVQTEAAKLE
+613 QFVDKVQAEAAKLE
-627 DIAASVTRSAVE
+627 DIAASVTSSAVE
-639 VSTLGDTFGFA
+639 VSTLGDTFGFS

-676 ARSDDQLAYY
+676 ARSDEQLAYY

-697 IMSHKGMVDQIAQLP
+697 IMSQKGFVDQIAQLP
-712 VKKAV
+712 VKKALV
-717 VNDEVIL
+717 DREVIL

>member
-7 TGAFILGAIAVIWVA
+7 AGAFFLGAIAVIWVA

-56 TATLVTAL
+56 TAALVTAL

-69 NLAHLETWLNGID
+69 NLVHLETWLHGID

-175 MAAISRR
+175 MSAISRR

-194 VATDLRRYSLSYQ
+194 VATDLRCFSLNYQ

-228 LQQMITRMEG
+228 LQQMMTRMEG

-273 RSSLAQSAQAASESI
+273 RTSLAQSAQAASESI

-407 SLKQEW
+407 SLKQGW
-413 QQIGLDSLVQQ
+413 QQIGTDSLVQQ
-424 QRASAVWVA
+424 QRASEVWVA

-439 AGTKVA
+439 AGTKA
-445 TSQTL
+445 AASQTL

-464 RARIDSE
+464 RTRIDSE
-471 ATWSTKQSERMESLV
+471 ATWSTQQNERMELLV
-486 ATLRTELGALRDVE
+486 ATLRTELSALRDNE

-509 SLGDLQAN
+509 RLGDLQAD
-517 VRVHL
+517 VRIHL

-534 RLINT
+534 QLINT

-566 ELLDERSRILET
+566 ELLEERSRILGT

-613 QFVDKVQTEAAKLE
+613 QFVDKVQAEAAKLE
-627 DIAASVTRSAVE
+627 DIAASVTSSAVE
-639 VSTLGDTFGFA
+639 VSTLGDTFGFS

-676 ARSDDQLAYY
+676 ARSDEQLAYY

-697 IMSHKGMVDQIAQLP
+697 IMSQKGFVDQIAQLP
-712 VKKAV
+712 VKKALV
-717 VNDEVIL
+717 DREVIL

>member
-7 TGAFILGAIAVIWVA
+7 AGAFFLGAIAVIWVA

-56 TATLVTAL
+56 TAALVTAL

-69 NLAHLETWLNGID
+69 NLVHLETWLHGID

-175 MAAISRR
+175 MSAISRR

-194 VATDLRRYSLSYQ
+194 VATDLRCFSLNYQ
-207 RQESFRALQDQ
+207 RQESFRALQDR

-228 LQQMITRMEG
+228 LQQMMTRMEG

-273 RSSLAQSAQAASESI
+273 RTSLAQSAQAASESI

-392 QRLDVW
+392 QRLEVW

-407 SLKQEW
+407 SLKQGW
-413 QQIGLDSLVQQ
+413 QQIGTDSLVQQ
-424 QRASAVWVA
+424 QRASEVWVA

-439 AGTKVA
+439 AGTKA
-445 TSQTL
+445 AASQTL

-464 RARIDSE
+464 RTRIDSE
-471 ATWSTKQSERMESLV
+471 ATWSTQQNERMELLV
-486 ATLRTELGALRDVE
+486 ATLRTELSALRDDE

-509 SLGDLQAN
+509 RLGDLQAD
-517 VRVHL
+517 VRIHL

-534 RLINT
+534 QLINT

-566 ELLDERSRILET
+566 ELLEERSRILGT

-613 QFVDKVQTEAAKLE
+613 QFVDKVQAEAAKLE
-627 DIAASVTRSAVE
+627 DIAASVTSSAVE
-639 VSTLGDTFGFA
+639 VSTLGDTFGFS

-676 ARSDDQLAYY
+676 ARSDEQLAYY

-697 IMSHKGMVDQIAQLP
+697 IMSQKGFVDQIAQLP
-712 VKKAV
+712 VKKALV
-717 VNDEVIL
+717 DREVIL

>member
-7 TGAFILGAIAVIWVA
+7 AGAFFLGAIAVIWVA

-39 GAVYGFGA
+39 GTVYGFGA

-56 TATLVTAL
+56 TAALVTAL

-69 NLAHLETWLNGID
+69 NLVHLETWLHGID

-175 MAAISRR
+175 MSAISRR

-194 VATDLRRYSLSYQ
+194 VATDLRCFSLNYQ

-228 LQQMITRMEG
+228 LQQMMTRMEG

-273 RSSLAQSAQAASESI
+273 RTSLAQSAQAASESI

-407 SLKQEW
+407 SLKQGW
-413 QQIGLDSLVQQ
+413 QQIGTDSLVQQ
-424 QRASAVWVA
+424 QRASEVWVA

-439 AGTKVA
+439 AGTKA
-445 TSQTL
+445 AASQTL

-464 RARIDSE
+464 RTRIDSE
-471 ATWSTKQSERMESLV
+471 ATWSTQQNERMELLV
-486 ATLRTELGALRDVE
+486 ATLRTELSALRDNE

-509 SLGDLQAN
+509 RLGDLQAD
-517 VRVHL
+517 VRIHL

-534 RLINT
+534 QLINT

-566 ELLDERSRILET
+566 ELLEERSRILGT

-613 QFVDKVQTEAAKLE
+613 QFVDKVQAEAAKLE
-627 DIAASVTRSAVE
+627 DIAASVTSSAVE
-639 VSTLGDTFGFA
+639 VSTLGDTFGFS

-676 ARSDDQLAYY
+676 ARSDEQLAYY

-697 IMSHKGMVDQIAQLP
+697 IMSQKGFVDQIAQLP
-712 VKKAV
+712 VKKALV
-717 VNDEVIL
+717 DREVIL